1 MTKAKITG
9 ITTDTISVEF
19 PDKSIALVPTSKGQ
33 SLQDITTTIFQFWD
47 PSEKWGNASDLPIK
61 IGDEVTP
68 IVEDKVLDYQET
80 RALLYPS
87 LGDQFDAAYWAR
99 QGDDTQQKNID
110 AKIKLVKEK
119 VEKGKTYKE
128 SEVKTLLD

>member
-9 ITTDTISVEF
+9 ITTDSISVEF
-19 PDKSIALVPTSKGQ
+19 PDKSVAIVPTSKDQ
-33 SLQDITTTIFQFWD
+33 TLSDITTTIFQFWD
-47 PSEKWGNASDLPIK
+47 PTEKWANISDLPIK
-61 IGDEVTP
+61 VGDEVTQ
-68 IVEDKVLDYQET
+68 IVEDRVLDYQET

-119 VEKGKTYKE
+119 VEKGKTYKQ
-128 SEVKTLLD
+128 SQVATLLN